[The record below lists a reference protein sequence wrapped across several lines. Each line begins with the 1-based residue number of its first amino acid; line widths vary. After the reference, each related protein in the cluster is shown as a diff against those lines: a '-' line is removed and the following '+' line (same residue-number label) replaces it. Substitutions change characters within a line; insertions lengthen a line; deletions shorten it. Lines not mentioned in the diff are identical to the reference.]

1 MKFIKLLLL
10 LLAFNLSADNNQ
22 ESSINNVIVYL
33 NGAQITRTSNI
44 EIPKGSSEFTFI
56 GLSTKIDESSIQLSG
71 LKHASILS
79 INFGI
84 NYLDKPL
91 NTDEIEILKLN
102 FERLNDNIMIE
113 ENLIL
118 GFKEEIGLIQSNR
131 HLGNDTENVTLN
143 KVKEFSEYYRKRLTE
158 INNSIYDSRKK
169 INEYEKEKIKLKK
182 QLKELNVTD
191 KVETGEIKVK
201 FNSELSTSLNLI
213 LKYNIKDAGW
223 FPVYDLK
230 AEKINAPLNL
240 IYKAHVYQNS
250 GINWND
256 AKITLSTSDPNTNNV
271 KPELNPKYLNILN
284 RYSNYTPQKATQR
297 YNYKFNP
304 YVKTVSGVVLDSSGM
319 PLPGVNVVINGTST
333 GTQTDFDGKYSLKVE
348 EGEQLNF
355 SYVGMRS
362 ETLPIHSSVMNI
374 NLEEDAEVLD
384 EVVVTAMGMK
394 RERKALGYAV
404 SEVRSEDIGDYEHR
418 SASDIAR
425 VLSGKASGVQ
435 ITSQS
440 GVSGSAQNVV
450 IRGYSSLSGMNNAL
464 FVIDGVPYNPNSGN
478 INGNSGSSRYLDIDP
493 NNIENINV
501 LKGHAATT
509 LYGTAG
515 RNGVIVINTKSKLTI
530 TGNIIEEGIANI
542 QFELQNTYSIKS
554 NNDPTVIKVDEFN
567 IDAEYEYF
575 VAPVINENVF
585 LTAKFNNLTSYNLLP
600 AEANIYFE
608 GIYAGKTPINPQI
621 IQEKITVSLGVDP
634 NVIAKRTQSNDY
646 KNKSLIGNTRIINKA
661 YDLEI
666 RNNKNTDISITLMDR
681 IPISQNK
688 EIKIDDIETGNA
700 DYDSDKGLLTWKLNI
715 SSSSKSTDKIS
726 YTVKYPKYKRVNL

>member
-1 MKFIKLLLL
+1 MKYIKLLLL
-10 LLAFNLSADNNQ
+10 FLALNLNANNKQ
-22 ESSINNVIVYL
+22 ESSISKVIVYL
-33 NGAQITRTSNI
+33 NGAQITRTTNI
-44 EIPKGSSEFTFI
+44 EVPKGSSEFTFV
-56 GLSTKIDESSIQLSG
+56 GLSSKIDESSIQLSG
-71 LKHASILS
+71 LKNASVLS

-91 NTDEIEILKLN
+91 NTNEIELLKLS
-102 FERLNDNIMIE
+102 FEKLNDNIMIE

-118 GFKEEIGLIQSNR
+118 GLKEEIGLIQSNR
-131 HLGNDTENVTLN
+131 HLGNDTENVTLD
-143 KVKEFSEYYRKRLTE
+143 KVKEFSAYYRKRLTE
-158 INNSIYDSRKK
+158 INNSIYNSRKK

-182 QLKELNVTD
+182 QLQELNVTD

-201 FNSELSTSLNLI
+201 FNSEKSISLDLI

-250 GINWND
+250 GINWDNTI
-256 AKITLSTSDPNTNNV
+256 ITLSTSDPNINNV
-271 KPELNPKYLNILN
+271 KPELNPKYLNILS

-304 YVKTVSGVVLDSSGM
+304 YVKTVSGVVLDGSGI
-319 PLPGVNVVINGTST
+319 PLPGVNVIINGTTT

-348 EGEQLNF
+348 NGEQLNF
-355 SYVGMRS
+355 SYIGMKS

-374 NLEEDAEVLD
+374 NLEEDAVALD
-384 EVVVTAMGMK
+384 EVVVMGYGSTRKK
-394 RERKALGYAV
+394 RSLGFAV
-404 SEVRSEDIGDYEHR
+404 TEVKSESIDNYEYR
-418 SASDIAR
+418 NANEIAQA
-425 VLSGKASGVQ
+425 LSGKVSGVN
-435 ITSQS
+435 ITSSS
-440 GVSGSAQNVV
+440 GILGSSPNIR
-450 IRGYSSLSGMNNAL
+450 IRGISSIKKANNNL
-464 FVIDGVPYNPNSGN
+464 VIIDGVPHD
-478 INGNSGSSRYLDIDP
+478 SSKGLANLNAEDIASID
-493 NNIENINV
+493 V
-501 LKGHAATT
+501 LKGNAASS
-509 LYGTAG
+509 LYGSRA
-515 RNGVIVINTKSKLTI
+515 RSGVIVINTKSKMTS

-542 QFELQNTYSIKS
+542 KFELKGTYAIKS

-575 VAPVINENVF
+575 VAPIINENVF
-585 LTAKFNNLTSYNLLP
+585 LTAKFDNLTSYNLLP
-600 AEANIYFE
+600 AEASIYFE

-621 IQEKITVSLGVDP
+621 IQEKITVSLGVDA

-646 KNKSLIGNTRIINKA
+646 KNKSLIGNTRVINKA

-700 DYDSDKGLLTWKLNI
+700 DYDDKKGLLTWKLKI
-715 SSSSKSTDKIS
+715 PSSEKSTDKIS
-726 YTVKYPKYKRVNL
+726 YTVKYPKSKRINL